1 MSRRGRPR
9 NTEGSIYRRIGSAFW
24 WMRYRDQD
32 GRIHRESTAKADE
45 QEARRM
51 LRDRLDAR
59 DDGML
64 PRLLASKNLTLGE
77 WTDWFLEKRSK
88 PPLRAEN
95 THAENLNALKFLRPA
110 FGEVRLA
117 DLNPEAIEEY
127 LERRLRAGR
136 RVHTKFGVQ
145 YRGQVKPAT
154 VHSEFR
160 VLRRILNFAVKQKR
174 LAVNPCTAV
183 EFPVSVSKATRKPH
197 YLSWSQQQRIEFGA
211 PSYLRHA
218 IVILTEMG
226 LRPYKEL
233 LPMTK
238 AQVDLENGLVHIP
251 DSKTPNGIG
260 DMPMTELAREAF
272 RARIEQTLGLE
283 YLFPTPAK
291 TAKRPYR
298 TDLQK
303 VWKAT
308 LRRAGVP
315 YFPLYHLRHT
325 FATRLS
331 AGGVADHFVTQMLR
345 QGDSTVFK
353 RYSQAKLNMMREAL
367 ARLDRQA
374 NEHAGNLGTAQPN

>member
-1 MSRRGRPR
+1 MSRTGRPR
-9 NTEGSIYRRIGSAFW
+9 KMEGSTYRRSGSEFW
-24 WMRYRDQD
+24 WMRYRDREGVIQ
-32 GRIHRESTAKADE
+32 RESTGIVEE
-45 QEARRM
+45 QEARRL
-51 LRDRLDAR
+51 LRGRLDAR
-59 DDGML
+59 DDGVLSMV
-64 PRLLASKNLTLGE
+64 LAGKSLTFGQ
-77 WTDWFLEKRSK
+77 WADWFLARRSQ

-95 THAENLNALKFLRPA
+95 THAENLNALKFLGPV
-110 FGEVRLA
+110 FGATRLSEITA
-117 DLNPEAIEEY
+117 EAIEHY
-127 LERRLRAGR
+127 FERRLRSGR

-145 YRGQVKPAT
+145 YRGEIKPAT

-174 LAVNPCTAV
+174 LLITPCQGV
-183 EFPVSVSKATRKPH
+183 EFPVSVSQSTRKPH
-197 YLSWSQQQRIEFGA
+197 YLSWSEQERIEFFA
-211 PSYLRHA
+211 PSYLRQA

-233 LPMTK
+233 MPMRK
-238 AQVDLENGLVHIP
+238 SQVDLENGLVHIP
-251 DSKTPNGIG
+251 DSKTPSGVG

-272 RARIEQTLGLE
+272 RARMKETAGSE

-291 TAKRPYR
+291 SAKRPYL
-298 TDLQK
+298 TDLHS
-303 VWKAT
+303 VWEAT
-308 LRRAGVP
+308 LRRAGVT

-345 QGDSTVFK
+345 QRDSAVFK

-374 NEHAGNLGTAQPN
+374 NEHAGSLCTAKPN